1 MVGIKRLFILLLL
14 SSLPLFANAQ
24 SGDFVE
30 RQLNQLSLRVEK
42 TTENLTLA
50 RQQYALAP
58 SDSLSMVIHELEKQV
73 SAISGAIEKLLEQRT
88 LIEEPEEEVQENTEV
103 VEQPAQ
109 AEEEQPVEEIEE
121 VVEPESAPIVAP
133 EEQPTMP
140 EIAEEKVAEESAPEP
155 QIEEI
160 IAPEVQEPQPEVT
173 PTPKAQ
179 EPQQEE
185 VISEE
190 LKSLFK
196 TSARRYALIEGE
208 IEGLVMEYEES
219 YNEILASLE
228 GYDKATSLATLNK
241 HLSAYLASVERNK
254 KIADNIADRSDLLLS
269 SKHKTLLMFAD
280 TLSLGSLRDDFLA
293 KMEQT
298 DITIGEKLAGKCSD
312 LELAMLPHRLR
323 NLAYFEA
330 ELAQHYTPEV
340 ADSIRQRADNYDTTL
355 TLFAPYGSPKHASA
369 KFQAVSINKKAKE
382 KAVSSLPLIKIP
394 SEGIVYSIMVGNY
407 ASLPP
412 STSVFRG
419 ASPLYREKR
428 EDGRTYIYIGLYPT
442 ALSAQEDITLL
453 RQTGFKQPTLVMWR
467 DGIRRDDFVD
477 RATTPA
483 TPKAAMWRIEI
494 SGAPATLPSEALAVI
509 REKAPRKEISKFA
522 SPDGSTLFTVGIFTK
537 EIEAKTLASVL
548 QKSAP
553 NLTIKVV
560 QVGKK

>member
-1 MVGIKRLFILLLL
+1 MVGIKRLFILLFL

-24 SGDFVE
+24 GGDFVE
-30 RQLNQLSLRVEK
+30 RQLNQLSLRVERAN
-42 TTENLTLA
+42 ENLTLA
-50 RQQYALAP
+50 REQYAFAP

-73 SAISGAIEKLLEQRT
+73 SAISGTIERLLEQRT
-88 LIEEPEEEVQENTEV
+88 LIEEPEPMPEPEVVEQESAESPESTEV
-103 VEQPAQ
+103 VEQTEMPVVTEEGA
-109 AEEEQPVEEIEE
+109 AEVSVSEEPVVEEI
-121 VVEPESAPIVAP
+121 ITP
-133 EEQPTMP
+133 EEQ
-140 EIAEEKVAEESAPEP
+140 E
-155 QIEEI
+155 
-160 IAPEVQEPQPEVT
+160 QEPSQDTQPT
-173 PTPKAQ
+173 Q

-185 VISEE
+185 VISNE
-190 LKSLFK
+190 LKSLFS
-196 TSARRYALIEGE
+196 TSARRYAMIEGE
-208 IEGLVMEYEES
+208 IEALVVEYEKS
-219 YNEILASLE
+219 YDEILASLE
-228 GYDKATSLATLNK
+228 GYDNATSLNK
-241 HLSAYLASVERNK
+241 LDKHYSAYLTSVERNK
-254 KIADNIADRSDLLLS
+254 KIADQIADRSDLLLS
-269 SKHKTLLMFAD
+269 SKHKTLVMFAD

-330 ELAQHYTPEV
+330 ELASHYAPDT
-340 ADSIRQRADNYDTTL
+340 ADSLRQRADNYDTTL
-355 TLFAPYGSPKHASA
+355 TLFAPYGSPKRASA

-442 ALSAQEDITLL
+442 AQSAKEDIALL

-477 RATTPA
+477 RATAPA
-483 TPKAAMWRIEI
+483 TPKATMWRIEI
-494 SGAPATLPSEALAVI
+494 SGAPATLPTEALAVI
-509 REKAPRKEISKFA
+509 REKAPRKEISKFGA
-522 SPDGSTLFTVGIFTK
+522 PDGSTLFTVGIFTK
-537 EIEAKTLASVL
+537 ESEAKTLASAL
-548 QKSAP
+548 QKSTP

>member
-1 MVGIKRLFILLLL
+1 MVGIKRFFILLIL

-42 TTENLTLA
+42 TAENLTLA
-50 RQQYALAP
+50 RQQYALTP

-73 SAISGAIEKLLEQRT
+73 SAISGTIERLLEQRT
-88 LIEEPEEEVQENTEV
+88 LIEEPEPMPESEVEVQESAEEV
-103 VEQPAQ
+103 VEQPLQ
-109 AEEEQPVEEIEE
+109 PEVEQNIEEEVA
-121 VVEPESAPIVAP
+121 PESAPVVP
-133 EEQPTMP
+133 EEQTEMP
-140 EIAEEKVAEESAPEP
+140 KVAEEVVAKESVPEEPIEQEVAAPEP
-155 QIEEI
+155 S
-160 IAPEVQEPQPEVT
+160 T
-173 PTPKAQ
+173 Q

-185 VISEE
+185 VISDE
-190 LKSLFK
+190 LKSLFT
-196 TSARRYALIEGE
+196 TSARRYAMIEGE
-208 IEGLVMEYEES
+208 IETLVAEYGKA
-219 YNEILASLE
+219 YDAILASLE
-228 GYDKATSLATLNK
+228 GYDKATSLATLDK
-241 HLSAYLASVERNK
+241 HYSAYLASVESSK

-269 SKHKTLLMFAD
+269 SKHKSLIMFAD
-280 TLSLGSLRDDFLA
+280 TLALDTLRDDYLA

-330 ELAQHYTPEV
+330 ELACHYAPET
-340 ADSIRQRADNYDTTL
+340 ADSLRQRAGNYDTTL
-355 TLFAPYGSPKHASA
+355 TLFAPYGSPKRASA

-442 ALSAQEDITLL
+442 AQSAQEDIALL
-453 RQTGFKQPTLVMWR
+453 RKTGFKQPTLVMWR

-494 SGAPATLPSEALAVI
+494 SGAPATLPAEALAVI
-509 REKAPRKEISKFA
+509 REKAPRKEISKFGA
-522 SPDGSTLFTVGIFTK
+522 TDGSTLFTVGIFTK
-537 EIEAKTLASVL
+537 ESEAKTLASAL
-548 QKSAP
+548 QKSTP